1 MELKFFARISG
12 ENEELAEAELRAVL
26 ESEEIRYRILDKL
39 PQVLLFSSTPKC
51 LRAIL
56 RRCSMTRT
64 GGPLLFVCRNEI
76 KRIFDAIEDFQLDR
90 LVSAHGTFSVRIGR
104 IQGSSRHIDRET
116 LEAEIGRLILQKRT
130 SLKVDLENPEYPF
143 LGLLTGERM
152 MFGLKKIEI
161 NPKDFESRR
170 PTKRPFFHP
179 SSMSPK
185 LARVISNLSRCKEG
199 GLLLDPFCGTGG
211 ILLEAGLTGMRVL
224 GSDVKTEM
232 VEGTLRN
239 LRHHR
244 VEPEGL
250 VVSEIG
256 HLPFR
261 KADSIA
267 TDAPYGKLSTTLGD
281 RPELII
287 EKFLDSAS
295 SIILKGKYVCL
306 GSKIEIALRDMVE
319 EAGFRMIENV
329 QVKEHRSLT
338 RIVAVLRREE

>member
-1 MELKFFARISG
+1 LESKFFVRISG

-26 ESEEIRYRILDKL
+26 ESEEIRYRILDRL

-51 LRAIL
+51 LAAIH

-64 GGPLLFVCRNEI
+64 GGPLFFVCGNEI
-76 KRIFDAIEDFQLDR
+76 KKILDAIEDIQLEG
-90 LVSAHGTFSVRIGR
+90 LVQPNETFSVRIRR

-116 LEAEIGRLILQKRT
+116 LEAKMGELVLQRRP
-130 SLKVDLENPEYPF
+130 SLKVDLGNPEYPF

-152 MFGLKKIEI
+152 VFGLKRIEI
-161 NPKDFESRR
+161 NPRDFESRR

-224 GSDVKTEM
+224 GSDVKPEM

-250 VVSEIG
+250 VVSEIS
-256 HLPFR
+256 HLPFI

-287 EKFLDSAS
+287 KKFLDSTG
-295 SIILKGKYVCL
+295 IIMQRGKYVCL
-306 GSKIEIALRDMVE
+306 GSRIGIALRDIVE

-338 RIVAVLRREE
+338 RVVAVLRREE